1 MWVYLRNFELKTFQ
15 ECLQDWQTLCT
26 WHRADVPRGQ
36 VQTTRRRP
44 YFDLTSYLG
53 NNRHLVEGRKA
64 LTRGRGYSLPSVCG
78 NVFELQ
84 ILFVSQA
91 LTTTALEKLQ
101 TAEWI
106 YLSNTCCPVSI
117 PPQRTAHPST
127 HLTASRRDSKQLC
140 L

>member
-15 ECLQDWQTLCT
+15 ECLQDWQTLWT
-26 WHRADVPRGQ
+26 WQRADAPCGQ
-36 VQTTRRRP
+36 VQTTRRRR
-44 YFDLTSYLG
+44 YFDLTSCVG

-64 LTRGRGYSLPSVCG
+64 LTRGRGYSSPSVYG

-91 LTTTALEKLQ
+91 LTTALEKLQ
-101 TAEWI
+101 TAEWV
-106 YLSNTCCPVSI
+106 YLPNTCCPVSI
-117 PPQRTAHPST
+117 LPQHTAHPST
-127 HLTASRRDSKQLC
+127 HLTASGRDSKQLC